1 MTDQVKKTG
10 IKELLAEAEAQID
23 TFSVEQVK
31 QIFEMEDT
39 LLVDLRD
46 IRELWREGT
55 IASAY
60 HAPRGMLEFWIAED
74 SPYTKKQF
82 QQDKQFVFFC
92 AAGSRSALAGAVA
105 KRLGLARV
113 AHMAGGYKAWTD
125 AGFPTIEKEKV

>member
-1 MTDQVKKTG
+1 MNSEVKKVG
-10 IKELLAEAEAQID
+10 ITELLAEAEAQID
-23 TFSVEQVK
+23 TYSVEQVK
-31 QIFEMEDT
+31 QLFEDEDT

-55 IASAY
+55 IAGAY

-82 QQDKQFVFFC
+82 QQDKQFIFFC
-92 AAGSRSALAGAVA
+92 AAGSRSALAGAIA

-113 AHMAGGYKAWTD
+113 AHLGGGFKAWTD
-125 AGFPTIEKEKV
+125 AGYPTIEKEKK